1 MLDTMDLSW
10 KVAMRNWAIYRKF
23 LFSNIEL
30 AIIMDGNIKG
40 MMCTFD
46 NF

>member
-23 LFSNIEL
+23 LFSNIIPLEL
-30 AIIMDGNIKG
+30 MAD
-40 MMCTFD
+40 FY
-46 NF
+46 